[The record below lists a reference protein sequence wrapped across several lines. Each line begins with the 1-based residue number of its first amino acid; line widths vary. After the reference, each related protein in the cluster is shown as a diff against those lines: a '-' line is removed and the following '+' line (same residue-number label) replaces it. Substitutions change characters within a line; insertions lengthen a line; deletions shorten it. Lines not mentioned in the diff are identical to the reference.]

1 MECIIAFRKFSFNC
15 LSGHPMDTL
24 KVRMQMSKDN
34 FFRSIYKIVKNEGVL
49 AFYKGMSFPF
59 LSVPFL
65 NAIVFA
71 VYEYSRRWFTG
82 YNDDG

>member
-1 MECIIAFRKFSFNC
+1 MFAGTVSGVYNILIVNRFNC

-34 FFRSIYKIVKNEGVL
+34 FFKSIYKIIKNEGML
-49 AFYKGMSFPF
+49 AFYKGMTFPF
-59 LSVPFL
+59 LSVPIL

-71 VYEYSRRWFTG
+71 VYEYSRR
-82 YNDDG
+82 